1 MMIRRFKKEKGMKSK
16 KVKEKGRD
24 TISTCFFS
32 TQKKILFPR
41 REEHF
46 CASPLSLSQI
56 SAKPLRIGML
66 KEPTQVMTEEVIE
79 ALLTPTELRR
89 VHQQINR
96 ALFGTQRDST
106 QTLECLVERETWK
119 LYAGKIVFLLGTLR
133 ATKKHSA
140 LMIIGIDGVFW
151 SPSWTVVPCK
161 AVVLEE

>member
-1 MMIRRFKKEKGMKSK
+1 MKNEKVTK
-16 KVKEKGRD
+16 KGRD
-24 TISTCFFS
+24 TISTCFSS

-56 SAKPLRIGML
+56 SAKPLRMGLL
-66 KEPTQVMTEEVIE
+66 KDPTQVMTEEVIE
-79 ALLTPTELRR
+79 GLLTPIELRR
-89 VHQQINR
+89 VRQQINKT
-96 ALFGTQRDST
+96 LFGVQRDPT

-119 LYAGKIVFLLGTLR
+119 LHAGKIVFLLGTLR

-151 SPSWTVVPCK
+151 SPSWTVVPCE